1 MEVGRDIQWAILM
14 EFMWCWV
21 EDYLRTVA
29 NAELQDFFIGLR
41 WERLM
46 NQVTCVELVQRFMI
60 VAIFSSIQSEEFD
73 GVWW

>member
-1 MEVGRDIQWAILM
+1 M
-14 EFMWCWV
+14 

-60 VAIFSSIQSEEFD
+60 VAIFSLIQSEEFD
-73 GVWW
+73 GG